1 MIKKL
6 GLTVLTTATLLLTGC
21 GSGSS
26 ATTSAESI
34 LKGKTFYYTD
44 GELNDAQGYY
54 KDVFNTNSFI
64 ETEHSEDGTEL
75 NTETTPI
82 TYSGNK
88 ITVDDNGEKFN
99 CTVTQSG
106 ESVAIDCSINNFKQ
120 IFWTTIKD
128 AKSHPQP

>member
-1 MIKKL
+1 MMKTL
-6 GLTVLTTATLLLTGC
+6 GLTTIILSALLLSGC
-21 GSGSS
+21 GGGGSTS
-26 ATTSAESI
+26 VSAESI

-64 ETEHSEDGTEL
+64 ETEHLEDDTEIF
-75 NTETTPI
+75 TETTPI
-82 TYSGNK
+82 TYSSNK
-88 ITVDDNGEKFN
+88 ITIDDAGEKFD

-106 ESVAIDCSINNFKQ
+106 KSVTIDCSINNFKQ